1 MRVVK
6 LLRFY
11 SLALIFSLDN
21 GKLNRTHLS
30 ICNLLILNPRIMP
43 PLRGSIYFF
52 SFSRGSASYEA
63 PPPGYLMP
71 PHPGLMNQAGI
82 RPQNFCYCAVLSEN
96 LWDTCVKKRI
106 CEGGKAGLALLNP
119 FAELFRPGAGDAG
132 ELGYFFGAAGPE
144 VWHGVET
151 GKQQFF
157 ALGRHAG
164 VGIQAALAHAAPHQ

>member
-63 PPPGYLMP
+63 PPPGS
-71 PHPGLMNQAGI
+71 I
-82 RPQNFCYCAVLSEN
+82 EI
-96 LWDTCVKKRI
+96 LWYIACVRCI
-106 CEGGKAGLALLNP
+106 I
-119 FAELFRPGAGDAG
+119 ELT
-132 ELGYFFGAAGPE
+132 EKE
-144 VWHGVET
+144 
-151 GKQQFF
+151 
-157 ALGRHAG
+157 
-164 VGIQAALAHAAPHQ
+164 